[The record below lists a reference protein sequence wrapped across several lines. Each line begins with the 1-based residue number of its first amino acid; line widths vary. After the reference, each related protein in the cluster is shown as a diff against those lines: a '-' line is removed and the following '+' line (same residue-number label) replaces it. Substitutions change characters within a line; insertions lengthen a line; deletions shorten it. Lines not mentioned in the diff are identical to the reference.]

1 MNSEVRL
8 VSLWAS
14 FDSEHKILELIVK
27 VLGFRNKENLAEEKD
42 DVVNRASEAP
52 LALRLP
58 STSLRRQRADSGEP
72 RGRLRLPGV
81 GGGGGGRAAEDAV
94 PGRQRL
100 RDFERV
106 LLVSGLDT

>member
-1 MNSEVRL
+1 MFGIKTCPQ
-8 VSLWAS
+8 AYQP
-14 FDSEHKILELIVK
+14 D
-27 VLGFRNKENLAEEKD
+27 FRIHLSDAA
-42 DVVNRASEAP
+42 NRSSEAP